1 MAILAPGIGARK
13 DITEM
18 IISCKDKNTDFTI
31 QAPPSKSVYHREL
44 IVRFLSGDTNCL
56 SANEEDNNDIKAT
69 KACLLALD
77 EAKKNG
83 KKEVILPCK
92 ESGST
97 IRFMIPVAAAYLLG
111 ENACSEKLIFQTEGR
126 LFDRPFGELA
136 EALEPHGIKIEKE
149 EATRSIIVT
158 GHMTAGKYVID
169 GSVSSQYISGLLMAL
184 PLFSTQCEIEVTGE
198 MKSVGYIGLTLDALA
213 KYDMSVTQND
223 NLFVPSYGGYKGDVS
238 GDFRVEGDWSNGA
251 FLLCLAKWSKIKV
264 EGLNM
269 DSKQGDKA
277 ILSFLEYAKQI
288 PSPPNATWDCSD
300 TPDIAPYMAIVAAF
314 EFSKITLTGIGRLRI
329 KESDRVKAVREQL
342 AAIGVKTEETEDTL
356 TIYEYDVWNH
366 EEPIKLS
373 AYNDHRMAMCA
384 ILIAMILKIDIDL
397 DNLECLDKSFPEF
410 REIVEKHFMN

>member
-1 MAILAPGIGARK
+1 
-13 DITEM
+13 
-18 IISCKDKNTDFTI
+18 
-31 QAPPSKSVYHREL
+31 
-44 IVRFLSGDTNCL
+44 
-56 SANEEDNNDIKAT
+56 
-69 KACLLALD
+69 
-77 EAKKNG
+77 
-83 KKEVILPCK
+83 
-92 ESGST
+92 
-97 IRFMIPVAAAYLLG
+97 
-111 ENACSEKLIFQTEGR
+111 
-126 LFDRPFGELA
+126 
-136 EALEPHGIKIEKE
+136 
-149 EATRSIIVT
+149 
-158 GHMTAGKYVID
+158 
-169 GSVSSQYISGLLMAL
+169 
-184 PLFSTQCEIEVTGE
+184 
-198 MKSVGYIGLTLDALA
+198 
-213 KYDMSVTQND
+213 
-223 NLFVPSYGGYKGDVS
+223 
-238 GDFRVEGDWSNGA
+238 
-251 FLLCLAKWSKIKV
+251 
-264 EGLNM
+264 M